1 MFCLK
6 CGARLD
12 ENATFCPSCGAA
24 QRNSAQPTPSTR
36 PFGTQPFG
44 TQPTNPPARVDDGTP
59 MKWYKFLIYFALF
72 AGPLLNLI
80 NGIRLMSG
88 SVYDGQE
95 KLVYAYFDGLETLDM
110 IVGLG
115 MLALAAL
122 GLYTRFRL
130 AGFYS
135 NGPKMLLTTYA
146 ADAVLSLIYI
156 IGFYMVMPESVTRYL
171 NTDGMLTSY
180 FIGIG
185 VSVAMIF
192 ANKSYFDKR
201 AHMFKN

>member
-12 ENATFCPSCGAA
+12 DNATFCPACGAA
-24 QRNSAQPTPSTR
+24 QRNGAQPSSTR
-36 PFGTQPFG
+36 T
-44 TQPTNPPARVDDGTP
+44 PAPVKVDDGTP
-59 MKWYKFLIYFALF
+59 MNWYKFLIYFALF

-80 NGIRLMSG
+80 SGFRLMTG
-88 SVYDGQE
+88 SVYDGVE
-95 KLVYAYFDGLETLDM
+95 NYVYAVFDGLETLDM

-122 GLYTRFRL
+122 GIYTRFRL

-135 NGPKMLLTTYA
+135 NGPQMLLMTYA
-146 ADAVLSLIYI
+146 ADAALSLIYI
-156 IGFYMVMPESVTRYL
+156 IGFYMVMPDSVSRYMD
-171 NTDGMLTSY
+171 TSDVLTSY
-180 FIGIG
+180 FVGLG

-192 ANKSYFDKR
+192 ANKTYFGKR